1 MFASKTVTLRLF
13 FVNINKFEVTSL
25 DGNTGYIWP

>member
-1 MFASKTVTLRLF
+1 MFASKTVNLRLF
-13 FVNINKFEVTSL
+13 FVNINKLEVTGL